1 MSLSSGGGNKKER
14 GGGKSHPAQPLS
26 KHRETGQLF
35 FRVKEPVIVKEETAG
50 RIDTALLKPFCT
62 TNLIKERER
71 DKRTDRQATKS
82 LLDVQDE
89 REAIRNHA
97 DRVAIMVGYPER
109 VTRSAREL
117 FNEKPHRVSSSNPST
132 DSL

>member
-26 KHRETGQLF
+26 KLRETGQLF

-62 TNLIKERER
+62 TNMIKERER
-71 DKRTDRQATKS
+71 EGWTDRQATKT
-82 LLDVQDE
+82 LLEVCE
-89 REAIRNHA
+89 MRYTEPR
-97 DRVAIMVGYPER
+97 
-109 VTRSAREL
+109 
-117 FNEKPHRVSSSNPST
+117 
-132 DSL
+132 

>member
-62 TNLIKERER
+62 TNLIKEP
-71 DKRTDRQATKS
+71 TKS
-82 LLDVQDE
+82 LVDVKDE
-89 REAIRNHA
+89 REAMRNHA
-97 DRVAIMVGYPER
+97 DRVAIMVGYPEKGHPL
-109 VTRSAREL
+109 SASAL
-117 FNEKPHRVSSSNPST
+117 
-132 DSL
+132 